1 MRIRGV
7 GEASPQ
13 IPSLYAISAA
23 KNFAAHSR
31 AESGYS
37 FLNSIDAPAADWKLA
52 FQFVPTQWSIEPPME
67 TIGSG
72 NLSVPATLAAFNGGK
87 EDRSDDVLLPNDAIA
102 TYAIT
107 RLDAQWPLSSWQSD
121 FK

>member
-1 MRIRGV
+1 MRIRGI

-37 FLNSIDAPAADWKLA
+37 FLNSIDAPAADWNLA

-72 NLSVPATLAAFNGGK
+72 NLSVPATLAAFNGRK